1 MARPLGSD
9 GQASHPPVHMETR
22 DTIPSNSDTSKRDA
36 PTDFGGVGIQ
46 DLVSKCEELEARV
59 ATLDEERKHAVRR
72 RDILLGERE
81 QLRWSVANSE
91 RQVQELSQEV
101 GALKQLQNSR
111 GARLLP
117 VVGRTFAS
125 RVAAIFVGGGKDDA
139 GPGGANEGPIADTPT
154 PRNSFQ
160 HEPLIPFVR
169 RGIKRPTIAVLAL
182 DLSREDLE
190 SVSDTVSAIGETKG
204 LIPVIFT
211 DMPDFSVFRE
221 RRIVFEYFPPK
232 SVQDTLAPDRDWEL
246 YLRRRLAL
254 FVEKWQP
261 VDIVAFGPRSH
272 EIAESL
278 ESKNVS
284 AD

>member
-1 MARPLGSD
+1 M
-9 GQASHPPVHMETR
+9 
-22 DTIPSNSDTSKRDA
+22 
-36 PTDFGGVGIQ
+36 
-46 DLVSKCEELEARV
+46 

-81 QLRWSVANSE
+81 QLRRSLANSE
-91 RQVQELSQEV
+91 RHVQDLNQEV
-101 GALKQLQNSR
+101 GALKLRQNSR

-117 VVGRTFAS
+117 VVGRRFAS
-125 RVAAIFVGGGKDDA
+125 RVAAIFVGGGKDDREQ
-139 GPGGANEGPIADTPT
+139 GGANEGPIADKPT

-160 HEPLIPFVR
+160 HEPLIPFSR
-169 RGIKRPTIAVLAL
+169 RSIKRPTIAVLAL

-190 SVSDTVSAIGETKG
+190 RVSDTVSAVGETKG

-211 DMPDFSVFRE
+211 DMSDFSVFRE

-232 SVQDTLAPDRDWEL
+232 SVQDALAPDRDWEL

-254 FVEKWQP
+254 FEQKWQP

-272 EIAESL
+272 EIAEFL

-284 AD
+284 AG